1 MERILVVVRVFP
13 PMDDGISGIG
23 PRSPRCLELNI
34 LAQSA
39 AKGESTPVAGPSAEG
54 ISRAGRSGRSNG
66 HTRRRNKGRLDIT
79 AALGVIG
86 DPVTVLDLRIE
97 GDVGFS
103 ESDRFDAV
111 GQSRLGVPAG
121 NGLIGI
127 DREGDVGRD
136 GITGR
141 SFLGRIDPASGIHKE
156 NIVDLRKISVEV
168 YLAVGGHCLCAES
181 GEIGAAALALA
192 PSKEFMPFLGRS
204 CRSIQR
210 IAGLDHL
217 CVNQRTLHIKT
228 IGLVGAAVRSRI
240 NDASDCGSSRYVQ
253 GITRRGAAV
262 REHARR
268 QHRKHH
274 QECQKGAAQPL
285 PTLFHLLSSSPYFSS

>member
-1 MERILVVVRVFP
+1 MAV
-13 PMDDGISGIG
+13 
-23 PRSPRCLELNI
+23 LN
-34 LAQSA
+34 
-39 AKGESTPVAGPSAEG
+39 
-54 ISRAGRSGRSNG
+54 
-66 HTRRRNKGRLDIT
+66 
-79 AALGVIG
+79 
-86 DPVTVLDLRIE
+86 LRIKS
-97 GDVGFS
+97 DVGLS

-111 GQSRLGVPAG
+111 GQPRLGVPAG
-121 NGLIGI
+121 NSLVGI

-136 GITGR
+136 GVAGR

-168 YLAVGGHCLCAES
+168 YLAVGEHCLHAES
-181 GEIGAAALALA
+181 GEIGSAALALA
-192 PSKEFMPFLGRS
+192 PSKEFMAFLGGS

-217 CVNQRTLHIKT
+217 CVNQRALHIKT

-240 NDASDCGSSRYVQ
+240 NDAPDRGS
-253 GITRRGAAV
+253 TRRRGNFRSVRHGAAV
-262 REHARR
+262 CEHARR

-274 QECQKGAAQPL
+274 QESQKGASQPL